1 MNNIIIPEGHPKKDE
16 LEKVAKTLLEFLPI
30 HSLYISV
37 ENKDVGHE
45 VVITILLS
53 NGLEIDAPA
62 IQPFVE
68 KVFQSYP
75 DFYFHLIEQ
84 EYALEY
90 SEEGLPFYILHA
102 TRSELAYSSELSNT
116 IFDLK
121 NYSVKKLIRR
131 AREDYA
137 YYRTSVEN
145 YLGLIMLYRLN
156 NNYLQIAFLL
166 HQGLQM
172 LYIYF
177 SKLTNGD
184 YETSG
189 DLLQM
194 QNSFQ
199 SVQPRL
205 ENLFD
210 VTNEEEAAA
219 IEQLNNALRAVKYNE
234 EYQFTKEATEL
245 ARIKTEKL
253 LREADTFFETYLKKC
268 RKKIKAARLQTS
280 SENKN
285 IQGNNN
291 LKTETME
298 HYDNDAIVKFL
309 DEIDNFRYAPTLHPA
324 GQKEESYH
332 AKIKFSSYVEL
343 QYSVR
348 DILMVAI
355 HSLQNDGLENSGK
368 VEDPA
373 SHLSRVLEIA
383 VQLLPLNEIGL
394 LDDCRNL
401 LAKLDRVGQEKTNE
415 R

>member
-1 MNNIIIPEGHPKKDE
+1 MSTLKIPEGHPKKDE

-37 ENKDVGHE
+37 ENKDLGYE

-62 IQPFVE
+62 IQPFVA
-68 KVFQSYP
+68 KVFQPYP

-102 TRSELAYSSELSNT
+102 TRSELAYSSDTSNT

-121 NYSVKKLIRR
+121 DYSVKKLIRR
-131 AREDYA
+131 AKEDYA

-145 YLGLIMLYRLN
+145 CLGLIILYRWN
-156 NNYLQIAFLL
+156 DNYPQIAFLL

-189 DLLQM
+189 DLLRL

-210 VTNEEEAAA
+210 VENEEEAAA
-219 IEQLNNALRAVKYNE
+219 IKQLNNALRAVKYNE
-234 EYQFTKEATEL
+234 EYEFTKEATEL

-253 LREADTFFETYLKKC
+253 LKEADTFFETYLKKC
-268 RKKIKAARLQTS
+268 KKKIRAVRLQTNA
-280 SENKN
+280 ENKN

-298 HYDNDAIVKFL
+298 HYDNDAVAKFL
-309 DEIDNFRYAPTLHPA
+309 DEIDNFRYAPTLRPV
-324 GQKEESYH
+324 GQNEESYY
-332 AKIKFSSYVEL
+332 AKVKFASYVEL

-348 DILMVAI
+348 DILIVAI

-373 SHLSRVLEIA
+373 SHLTRVLEIA

-401 LAKLDRVGQEKTNE
+401 LAKLDRAGQEKTSG

>member
-1 MNNIIIPEGHPKKDE
+1 MSILKIPEGHPKRDE

-37 ENKDVGHE
+37 ENKDLGYE
-45 VVITILLS
+45 VVITILLP

-62 IQPFVE
+62 IKPFVA

-75 DFYFHLIEQ
+75 DLYFHLIEQ

-90 SEEGLPFYILHA
+90 SEEGQLFYILQA
-102 TRSELAYSSELSNT
+102 TRSELAYSSDPSNT

-121 NYSVKKLIRR
+121 DYSAKKLIRR

-137 YYRTSVEN
+137 YHRTSVEN

-156 NNYLQIAFLL
+156 DNYLQIAFLL

-177 SKLTNGD
+177 SKLINGD

-189 DLLQM
+189 ELLHL

-210 VTNEEEAAA
+210 VKNEEEAAA
-219 IEQLNNALRAVKYNE
+219 IEQLNNALRAIKYNE
-234 EYQFTKEATEL
+234 EYEFTKEATEL

-253 LREADTFFETYLKKC
+253 LTEADTFFEKYIKKC
-268 RKKIKAARLQTS
+268 RKKIEAVSLQANE
-280 SENKN
+280 ENKN

-298 HYDNDAIVKFL
+298 HYDNDAVAKFL
-309 DEIDNFRYAPTLHPA
+309 DEIDNLRYAPTLHPA
-324 GQKEESYH
+324 GQKEESYY
-332 AKIKFSSYVEL
+332 AKVKFSSYVEL

-348 DILMVAI
+348 DILLVAI

-373 SHLSRVLEIA
+373 CHLSRVLEIA

-394 LDDCRNL
+394 LDDCRNF
-401 LAKLDRVGQEKTNE
+401 LAKLDRTGQEKSNE